1 MKCATVCETLKS
13 QNFLRSK
20 QSPVHNQEFTGGLEC
35 RVEVAI
41 SLLCTLFGEMTHHP
55 PICRQL
61 LILIN
66 YQSMS
71 FASCVAV
78 CTAVPVPQLP
88 AHSFVI

>member
-1 MKCATVCETLKS
+1 MWS
-13 QNFLRSK
+13 
-20 QSPVHNQEFTGGLEC
+20 GGRNLPALYVLW
-35 RVEVAI
+35 RNDTP
-41 SLLCTLFGEMTHHP
+41 SWHP

-78 CTAVPVPQLP
+78 CTAVPVPQGLNSLLTLLSYSDFWLSNLITSRAGL
-88 AHSFVI
+88 AH